1 VPGRLIRIWLAATSR
16 SVFFS
21 FGAHAHLPAT
31 SLLRSFQLDQ
41 DHQPKQQK
49 NVKRQASSVKRQ
61 AISVKRERDRQAE
74 REKRMLRIVYVGLTF
89 RHQIDFVVEQD
100 VQGPLRRRHGVVQHL
115 NGAAVAP
122 LTFRQ
127 RVGSRI
133 VEQVKHLM
141 EETVLAV
148 VVVVVIISVVVI
160 DGGLVAASI
169 VAVV

>member
-1 VPGRLIRIWLAATSR
+1 MIDVHCAWAAYSNLVGRYLSIC
-16 SVFFS
+16 FFS

-49 NVKRQASSVKRQ
+49 NVKRQ